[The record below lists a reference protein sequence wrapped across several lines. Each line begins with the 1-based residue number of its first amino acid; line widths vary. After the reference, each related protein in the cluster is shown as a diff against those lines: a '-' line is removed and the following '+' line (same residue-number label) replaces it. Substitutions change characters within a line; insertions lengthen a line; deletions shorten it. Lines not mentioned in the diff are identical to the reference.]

1 MVDGGIS
8 LVPRPYFGFLRSGSR
23 AEKSG
28 LSYHVFFMRIL
39 KGLVARFDVTILFLR
54 VTR

>member
-1 MVDGGIS
+1 MVDGGIA

-28 LSYHVFFMRIL
+28 LPHHVFFMQIM
-39 KGLVARFDVTILFLR
+39 KGLVARFDVTTSFLR